1 MAVKKSELYS
11 TLWASCDELR
21 GGIEPSIYKDYV
33 LLILFVRYVTDKAPF
48 SNGQIVIPN
57 GGGFHDL
64 VALKN
69 KPNIGEEINKVISKL
84 ASANQ
89 LEGIIDVAD
98 FNLDSVLGAGKLKVD
113 KLSGLIGV
121 FQNPNLNFANNRA
134 DGDDI
139 LGDAYEYLMM
149 KFSIESGKSKAQFYT
164 PAEVSQIMSY
174 LIGIDKA
181 ADGKQTI
188 YDPTCGSGSLL
199 LKAHDTALTNT
210 GFDLAIYGQELADN
224 TASLARMNMWLH
236 NVTTSQIDSGESTI
250 SKPRFTDKNNPN
262 SLRTFDYVVANPPFS
277 TSNWRSGFV
286 PEQDVFG
293 RFEGYGMPPDKNGD
307 YAFLLHIIASLKS
320 NGSGAVILPHGV
332 LSRGNAEAVIRKNL
346 IEKRLIKAIVGLP
359 ANLFYGTG
367 IAACILVIDKKSS
380 ADRKHIFMIDASKGF
395 TKNGNKN
402 KLRDRDTHK
411 ILDVYANELEIPK
424 FSRNVPLSEI
434 SNSDNDY
441 NLNIPRY
448 IDTSVVSDIQNIDAH
463 ILGGIPEVDVN
474 QLVPYWA
481 EFPSLKST
489 LIEANTRKKFFNLRV
504 ESREVYSLISS
515 NKEVFEFKKEV
526 HKKLDEWVK
535 WAQPVLEGV
544 DEKCRPKI
552 LIDDLGEKIL
562 EIFQPVN
569 LIDGYAIYQGV
580 REYWDSTLKD
590 DIYTIVE
597 HGWLGSSKPVKLAPK
612 AKDRVDYQLKKK
624 NKIEKYHSE
633 TLPSEILIDR
643 FFSKEASDIESLEE
657 QLNETFDA
665 LDNFDAEFGG
675 DAGILREYLNDK
687 GRILKKDLVKVLRSP
702 DLGEDEKDAL
712 KKYEVLAEA
721 EEELKDKRKTKESEL
736 VGLIV
741 QKYPSLEETDVKS
754 ILIENKWIKAIKEV
768 VESELDSMIL
778 KLAKRL
784 SELNNRYLVPLPK
797 IEKKREE
804 LSQRV
809 KSHIEKMGVK
819 WE

>member
-48 SNGQIVIPN
+48 TNGQIVIPD
-57 GGGFHDL
+57 GGGFKHL
-64 VALKN
+64 VSLKN
-69 KPNIGEEINKVISKL
+69 KPNIGEEINKAISKL

-98 FNLDSVLGAGKLKVD
+98 FNNDSILGAGQLKVD

-121 FQNPNLNFANNRA
+121 FENPNLNFANNRA

-164 PAEVSQIMSY
+164 PSEVSQIMSY

-181 ADGKQTI
+181 NDGKQTI

-250 SKPRFTDKNNPN
+250 SKPHFTDKKNQN

-332 LSRGNAEAVIRKNL
+332 LFRGNSEAVIRKNL

-367 IAACILVIDKKSS
+367 IPACILVIDKDDSVE
-380 ADRKHIFMIDASKGF
+380 RKDIFMIDASKGF

-411 ILDVYANELEIPK
+411 ILDIFKNEVEIPGY
-424 FSRNVPLSEI
+424 SRKVPLSEI
-434 SNSDNDY
+434 SNKANNF
-441 NLNIPRY
+441 NLNLPRY
-448 IDTSVVSDIQNIDAH
+448 IDSSEKADIQNIEAH
-463 ILGGIPEVDVN
+463 ILGGIPETEIDA
-474 QLVPYWA
+474 LETYWRQ
-481 EFPSLKST
+481 FPSLRNE
-489 LIEANTRKKFFNLRV
+489 LIKANTRGGFVDLKVSSN
-504 ESREVYSLISS
+504 EVNSMINS
-515 NKEVFEFKKEV
+515 NKEVEKFKKDV
-526 HKKLDEWVK
+526 HAELEK
-535 WAQPVLEGV
+535 WITWADPLLAKV
-544 DEKCRPKI
+544 DEKSRPKV
-552 LIDDLGEKIL
+552 LIDELGEKIL
-562 EIFQPVN
+562 EVFKPTN
-569 LIDGYAIYQGV
+569 LIDAYAIYQGI
-580 REYWDSTLKD
+580 REYWDETLKD

-597 HGWLGSSKPVKLAPK
+597 MGWLGSSNPVKLASK
-612 AKDRVDYQLKKK
+612 AKDRVDYQIKK
-624 NKIEKYHSE
+624 EKFHSE
-633 TLPSEILIDR
+633 TLPSEVLIAK
-643 FFSKEASDIESLEE
+643 FFGKEAQEIEALEE
-657 QLNETFDA
+657 TLNQAVEG
-665 LDNFDAEFGG
+665 LDNFDAENGG
-675 DAGILREYLNDK
+675 DEGLLRDYLNDK
-687 GRILKKDLVKVLRSP
+687 GRISKKDLIKFLR
-702 DLGEDEKDAL
+702 DNTIGIEELEALKIYEGLAETEDESKEAKKEKEAAL
-712 KKYEVLAEA
+712 VELIAKKYA
-721 EEELKDKRKTKESEL
+721 
-736 VGLIV
+736 
-741 QKYPSLEETDVKS
+741 SLNERDVKNL
-754 ILIENKWIKAIKEV
+754 LIENKWLKAVKEI
-768 VESELDSMIL
+768 VENELENNIL
-778 KLAKRL
+778 RLSKRL
-784 SELNNRYLVPLPK
+784 SELNDRYLVPLPK
-797 IEKKREE
+797 IQKEREE
-804 LSQRV
+804 LTAKVQA
-809 KSHIEKMGVK
+809 HIEKMGVK
-819 WE
+819 WK

>member
-1 MAVKKSELYS
+1 VAVKKSELYS

-48 SNGQIVIPN
+48 SSGQIVIPD

-69 KPNIGEEINKVISKL
+69 KPNIGEEINKAISKL
-84 ASANQ
+84 ASVNQ

-98 FNLDSVLGAGKLKVD
+98 FNNDSVLGAGQLKVD

-121 FQNPNLNFANNRA
+121 FENPNLNFANNRA

-181 ADGKQTI
+181 TDGKQTI

-210 GFDLAIYGQELADN
+210 GFDLSIYGQELADN

-250 SKPRFTDKNNPN
+250 SKPHFTDKNNPN

-320 NGSGAVILPHGV
+320 DGSGAVILPHGV
-332 LSRGNAEAVIRKNL
+332 LFRGNAEAVIRKNL

-367 IAACILVIDKKSS
+367 IPACIIVIDKKGS
-380 ADRKHIFMIDASKGF
+380 ADRKYIFMIDASKGF

-411 ILDVYANELEIPK
+411 ILDAYKNEIEIPK
-424 FSRNVPLSEI
+424 FSRKVPLSEI
-434 SNSDNDY
+434 SNSANDY
-441 NLNIPRY
+441 NLNLPRY
-448 IDTSVVSDIQNIDAH
+448 IDTSEAADIQSIEGH
-463 ILGGIPEVDVN
+463 ILGGIPEEDVN
-474 QLVPYWA
+474 QLDPYWV

-489 LIEANTRKKFFNLRV
+489 LIKENARKGFVDLMIASK
-504 ESREVYSLISS
+504 EVNSLINS
-515 NKEVFEFKKEV
+515 NEEVLRFKKEV

-535 WAQPVLEGV
+535 WAQPVLGGV
-544 DEKCRPKI
+544 DEKCRPKV
-552 LIDDLGEKIL
+552 LVDDLGEKIL
-562 EIFQPVN
+562 EIFEPVN

-580 REYWDSTLKD
+580 KEYWDSTLKD

-597 HGWLGSSKPVKLAPK
+597 LGWLGSSKPVKLAPK
-612 AKDRVDYQLKKK
+612 AKDRVDYQVKK
-624 NKIEKYHSE
+624 EKYHSE
-633 TLPSEILIDR
+633 TLPSQILIDR
-643 FFSKEASDIESLEE
+643 FFSKEASDIESLDE
-657 QLNETFDA
+657 QLNQAVEA
-665 LDNFDAEFGG
+665 LDNFDADFGG
-675 DAGILREYLNDK
+675 DEGILRDYLNDK
-687 GRILKKDLVKVLRSP
+687 GRIAKKDVVKVSRNP
-702 DLGEDEKDAL
+702 DLGQDEKEAINE
-712 KKYEVLAEA
+712 YNVLAEA
-721 EEELKDKRKTKESEL
+721 EEALKDKRKTKESEL
-736 VGLIV
+736 VELIV
-741 QKYPSLEETDVKS
+741 QKYSTLEENDVKS

-768 VESELDSMIL
+768 VEGELDSTIL
-778 KLAKRL
+778 KLSKRL
-784 SELNNRYLVPLPK
+784 SELNDRYLAPLPS
-797 IEKKREE
+797 IERERDE
-804 LSQRV
+804 LSKRV
-809 KSHIEKMGVK
+809 KAHIKKMGVN
-819 WE
+819 WQ

>member
-1 MAVKKSELYS
+1 VAVKKSELYS

-48 SNGQIVIPN
+48 TNGQIVIPD
-57 GGGFHDL
+57 GGGFKHL
-64 VALKN
+64 VSLKN
-69 KPNIGEEINKVISKL
+69 KPNIGEEINKAISKL

-98 FNLDSVLGAGKLKVD
+98 FNNDSILGAGQLKVD

-121 FQNPNLNFANNRA
+121 FENPNLNFANNRA

-164 PAEVSQIMSY
+164 PSEVSQIMSY

-181 ADGKQTI
+181 NDGKQTI

-250 SKPRFTDKNNPN
+250 SKPHFTDKKNQN

-332 LSRGNAEAVIRKNL
+332 LFRGNSEAVIRKNL

-367 IAACILVIDKKSS
+367 IPACILVIDKDDSVE
-380 ADRKHIFMIDASKGF
+380 RKDIFMIDASKGF

-411 ILDVYANELEIPK
+411 ILDIFKNEVEIPGY
-424 FSRNVPLSEI
+424 SRKVPLSEI
-434 SNSDNDY
+434 SNKANNF
-441 NLNIPRY
+441 NLNLPRY
-448 IDTSVVSDIQNIDAH
+448 IDSSEKADIQNIEAH
-463 ILGGIPEVDVN
+463 ILGGIPETEIDA
-474 QLVPYWA
+474 LETYWRQ
-481 EFPSLKST
+481 FPSLRNE
-489 LIEANTRKKFFNLRV
+489 LIKANTRGGFVDLKVSSN
-504 ESREVYSLISS
+504 EVNSMINS
-515 NKEVFEFKKEV
+515 NKEVEKFKKDV
-526 HKKLDEWVK
+526 HAELEK
-535 WAQPVLEGV
+535 WITWADPLLAKV
-544 DEKCRPKI
+544 DEKSRPKV
-552 LIDDLGEKIL
+552 LIDELGEKIL
-562 EIFQPVN
+562 EVFKPTN
-569 LIDGYAIYQGV
+569 LIDAYAIYQGI
-580 REYWDSTLKD
+580 REYWDETLKD

-597 HGWLGSSKPVKLAPK
+597 MGWLGSSNPVKLASK
-612 AKDRVDYQLKKK
+612 AKDRVDYQIKK
-624 NKIEKYHSE
+624 EKFHSE
-633 TLPSEILIDR
+633 TLPSEVLIAK
-643 FFSKEASDIESLEE
+643 FFGKEAQEIEALEE
-657 QLNETFDA
+657 TLNQAVEG
-665 LDNFDAEFGG
+665 LDNFDAENGG
-675 DAGILREYLNDK
+675 DEGLLRDYLNDK
-687 GRILKKDLVKVLRSP
+687 GRISKKDLIKFLR
-702 DLGEDEKDAL
+702 DNTIGIEELEALKIYEGLAETEDESKEAKKEKEAAL
-712 KKYEVLAEA
+712 VELIAKKYA
-721 EEELKDKRKTKESEL
+721 
-736 VGLIV
+736 
-741 QKYPSLEETDVKS
+741 SLNERDVKNL
-754 ILIENKWIKAIKEV
+754 LIENKWLKAVKEI
-768 VESELDSMIL
+768 VENELENNIL
-778 KLAKRL
+778 RLSKRL
-784 SELNNRYLVPLPK
+784 SELNDRYLVPLPK
-797 IEKKREE
+797 IQKEREE
-804 LSQRV
+804 LTAKVQA
-809 KSHIEKMGVK
+809 HIEKMGVK
-819 WE
+819 WK

>member
-1 MAVKKSELYS
+1 LAVKKSELYS

-48 SNGQIVIPN
+48 SKGQIVIPK

-69 KPNIGEEINKVISKL
+69 KPNIGEEINKAISKL

-98 FNLDSVLGAGKLKVD
+98 FNNDSVLGAGQLKVD

-121 FQNPNLNFANNRA
+121 FENPNLHFANNRA

-181 ADGKQTI
+181 TDGKQTI

-199 LKAHDTALTNT
+199 LKAHDTALSST

-236 NVTTSQIDSGESTI
+236 NVTTSQINSGESTI
-250 SKPRFTDKNNPN
+250 SKPHFTDKKNTN

-293 RFEGYGMPPDKNGD
+293 RFEGFGMPPEKNGD

-320 NGSGAVILPHGV
+320 KGSGAVILPHGV
-332 LSRGNAEAVIRKNL
+332 LFRGNAEAVIRKNL
-346 IEKRLIKAIVGLP
+346 IDKRLIKAIVGLP

-367 IAACILVIDKKSS
+367 IPACILVIDKNGLENRS
-380 ADRKHIFMIDASKGF
+380 HIFMIDASKGF

-411 ILDVYANELEIPK
+411 ILDVYINEVEIPK
-424 FSRNVPLSEI
+424 YSRKVPLSEI
-434 SNSDNDY
+434 TNKANDY
-441 NLNIPRY
+441 NLNLPRY
-448 IDTSVVSDIQNIDAH
+448 IDTSEAADIQSIEAH
-463 ILGGIPEVDVN
+463 ILGGIPEDDIN
-474 QLVPYWA
+474 QLEEYWA
-481 EFPSLKST
+481 EFPSLKNE
-489 LIEANTRKKFFNLRV
+489 LIKGSSRKGFVDIKVESQKINHVINENEEVKKFKLEIHRELAKWITWAKPIL
-504 ESREVYSLISS
+504 ES
-515 NKEVFEFKKEV
+515 
-526 HKKLDEWVK
+526 
-535 WAQPVLEGV
+535 V
-544 DEKCRPKI
+544 DEKSRPKA
-552 LIDDLGEKIL
+552 LINDLGEKVL
-562 EIFQPVN
+562 EVFKPKK
-569 LIDGYAIYQGV
+569 LIDSYAIYQGV
-580 REYWDSTLKD
+580 REYWDLILKD

-597 HGWLGSSKPVKLAPK
+597 LGWLDSAKPVKLALK
-612 AKDRVDYQLKKK
+612 VKDRVDYQIKKDK
-624 NKIEKYHSE
+624 FHSE
-633 TLPSEILIDR
+633 TLPRDVLESQFLTKEVAEIEKICEDLAQEG
-643 FFSKEASDIESLEE
+643 EALE
-657 QLNETFDA
+657 
-665 LDNFDAEFGG
+665 NFEAEFGG
-675 DAGILREYLNDK
+675 DEALLNGYFNEK
-687 GRILKKDLVKVLRSP
+687 GRIEKKKLVKYLIDASI
-702 DLGEDEKDAL
+702 GIDEKEKL
-712 KKYEVLAEA
+712 KDYKVLAEK
-721 EEELKDKRKTKESEL
+721 EEKTKDLLKESE
-736 VGLIV
+736 GN
-741 QKYPSLEETDVKS
+741 LEESIAKKYQSLSEKDVKS
-754 ILIENKWIKAIKEV
+754 ILIDYKWIKAVREIVEKEL
-768 VESELDSMIL
+768 ENNIL
-778 KLAKRL
+778 KLSKRL
-784 SELNNRYLVPLPK
+784 AELNDRYFTPLPI
-797 IEKKREE
+797 IEKNREE
-804 LSQRV
+804 LSKKV
-809 KSHIEKMGVK
+809 KDHIEKMGVK

>member
-33 LLILFVRYVTDKAPF
+33 LLILFVRYVSDKAPF
-48 SNGQIVIPN
+48 SNGQIVIPD
-57 GGGFHDL
+57 GGGFQDL

-69 KPNIGEEINKVISKL
+69 KPNIGEEINKAISKL

-98 FNLDSVLGAGKLKVD
+98 FNNDSVLGAGQLKVD

-121 FQNPNLNFANNRA
+121 FENPNLNFANNRA

-164 PAEVSQIMSY
+164 PAEVSQIISY

-181 ADGKQTI
+181 TDGKQTI

-236 NVTTSQIDSGESTI
+236 NVTTSQINSGESTI
-250 SKPRFTDKNNPN
+250 SKPHFTDKNNPN

-332 LSRGNAEAVIRKNL
+332 LFRGNAEAAIRKKL

-367 IAACILVIDKKSS
+367 IPACILVIDKEGS

-411 ILDVYANELEIPK
+411 ILDVYKNQLEIPK

-434 SNSDNDY
+434 SNSANDY
-441 NLNIPRY
+441 NLNLPRY
-448 IDTSVVSDIQNIDAH
+448 IDTSEAADIQSIEGH
-463 ILGGIPEVDVN
+463 ILGGIPEEDVN
-474 QLVPYWA
+474 QLDSYWA
-481 EFPSLKST
+481 EFPSLRNT
-489 LIEANTRKKFFNLRV
+489 LIKENARKGFVDLKV
-504 ESREVYSLISS
+504 ESKEVNSLINS
-515 NKEVFEFKKEV
+515 NEEVEKFKKEV

-535 WAQPVLEGV
+535 LAQPVLESV

-552 LIDDLGEKIL
+552 LVDDLGEKIL
-562 EIFQPVN
+562 EIFQLVN

-597 HGWLGSSKPVKLAPK
+597 LGWLGSSKPVKLAPK
-612 AKDRVDYQLKKK
+612 AKDRVDYQVKK
-624 NKIEKYHSE
+624 EKYHSE
-633 TLPSEILIDR
+633 TLPSQILIES
-643 FFSKEASDIESLEE
+643 FFSKEASDLEKLEE
-657 QLNETFDA
+657 QLNQAVEA
-665 LDNFDAEFGG
+665 LDDFDAEFGG
-675 DAGILREYLNDK
+675 DEGILREYLNDK
-687 GRILKKDLVKVLRSP
+687 GRIVKKDLVKVLRSQ
-702 DLGEDEKDAL
+702 DLRQDEKDAL

-736 VGLIV
+736 VELIV
-741 QKYPSLEETDVKS
+741 QKYSSLEESDVKS
-754 ILIENKWIKAIKEV
+754 ILIENKWMKAIKEV
-768 VESELDSMIL
+768 VESELDSTIL
-778 KLAKRL
+778 KLSKRL
-784 SELNNRYLVPLPK
+784 SELNDRYLEPLPT
-797 IEKKREE
+797 IEKEREE
-804 LSQRV
+804 LSQKV
-809 KSHIEKMGVK
+809 KAHIEKMGVK
-819 WE
+819 WD

>member
-48 SNGQIVIPN
+48 SKGQIVIPK
-57 GGGFHDL
+57 GGGFQDL

-69 KPNIGEEINKVISKL
+69 KPNIGEEINKAIAKL

-89 LEGIIDVAD
+89 LEGVIDVAD
-98 FNLDSVLGAGKLKVD
+98 FNNDSVLGAGQLKVD

-121 FQNPNLNFANNRA
+121 FENPNLNFANNRA

-181 ADGKQTI
+181 TDGKQTI

-236 NVTTSQIDSGESTI
+236 NVTTSQINSGESTI
-250 SKPRFTDKNNPN
+250 SKPHFTDKNNSN

-293 RFEGYGMPPDKNGD
+293 RFEGYGMPPEKNGD

-332 LSRGNAEAVIRKNL
+332 LFRGNAESIIRKNL

-367 IAACILVIDKKSS
+367 IPACILVIDKKGS
-380 ADRKHIFMIDASKGF
+380 AERKHIFMIDASKGF
-395 TKNGNKN
+395 DKNGNKN

-411 ILDVYANELEIPK
+411 ILDFYKNELEIPK
-424 FSRNVPLSEI
+424 YSRKVPIGEI
-434 SNSDNDY
+434 SNKANDY
-441 NLNIPRY
+441 NLNLPRY
-448 IDTSVVSDIQNIDAH
+448 IDTSEPADIQNIEAH
-463 ILGGIPEVDVN
+463 ILGGIPEEDVN
-474 QLVPYWA
+474 QLDNYWK
-481 EFPSLKST
+481 EFSSLKNS
-489 LIEANTRKKFFNLRV
+489 LIEPNSRKGFVDLKV
-504 ESREVYSLISS
+504 DSREVNSLINS
-515 NKEVFEFKKEV
+515 NKQVQEFKKEV
-526 HKKLDEWVK
+526 HQKLDIWID
-535 WAQPVLEGV
+535 WAMPVLENV
-544 DEKCRPKI
+544 NEKSRPKA
-552 LIDDLGEKIL
+552 LVNDLGEKIL
-562 EIFQPVN
+562 EIFKPIY
-569 LIDGYAIYQGV
+569 LIDEYAVFQGL
-580 REYWDSTLKD
+580 REYWDQILKD

-597 HGWLGSSKPVKLAPK
+597 LGWLGSSKPVKLAPK
-612 AKDRVDYQLKKK
+612 AKDRVDYQIKK
-624 NKIEKYHSE
+624 EKYHSE
-633 TLPSEILIDR
+633 TLPSEILVER
-643 FFSKEASDIESLEE
+643 FFFKEVSELEESEESLNQAIE
-657 QLNETFDA
+657 A
-665 LDNFDAEFGG
+665 LDNFEAEYGG
-675 DAGILREYLNDK
+675 DEGILRSFLNEK
-687 GRILKKDLVKVLRSP
+687 GRIAKKDLTKYLR
-702 DLGEDEKDAL
+702 D
-712 KKYEVLAEA
+712 KKNGQ
-721 EEELKDKRKTKESEL
+721 EELKALKLYEELAEKEETEKESRKNKEAEL
-736 VGLIV
+736 LDLIV
-741 QKYPSLEETDVKS
+741 KKYSSLNDSEIKA
-754 ILIENKWIKAIKEV
+754 ILIESKWLEAIREV
-768 VESELDSMIL
+768 VENELESTIL
-778 KLAKRL
+778 KLSTRL
-784 SELNNRYLVPLPK
+784 RDLNDRYLIPLPQ
-797 IEKKREE
+797 IEKEREE
-804 LSQRV
+804 LTKKV
-809 KSHIEKMGVK
+809 KALIEKMGVK

>member
-48 SNGQIVIPN
+48 SNGQIVIPD

-69 KPNIGEEINKVISKL
+69 KPNIGEEINKAISKL

-98 FNLDSVLGAGKLKVD
+98 FNNDSILGAGQLKVD

-121 FQNPNLNFANNRA
+121 FENPNLNFANNRA

-181 ADGKQTI
+181 TDGKQTI

-199 LKAHDTALTNT
+199 LKAHDTAVTNT

-236 NVTTSQIDSGESTI
+236 NVTTSQIVSGESTI
-250 SKPRFTDKNNPN
+250 SKPHFTDRNNPN

-286 PEQDVFG
+286 PEQDVFA
-293 RFEGYGMPPDKNGD
+293 RFEGYGMPPEKNGD
-307 YAFLLHIIASLKS
+307 YAFLLHIIGSLKS
-320 NGSGAVILPHGV
+320 NGSGAVILPLGV
-332 LSRGNAEAVIRKNL
+332 LFRGNAEAAIRKNL

-367 IAACILVIDKKSS
+367 IPACILVIDKKGS

-441 NLNIPRY
+441 NLNLPRY
-448 IDTSVVSDIQNIDAH
+448 IDTSVVADIQNIEAH

-474 QLVPYWA
+474 QLAPYWA

-489 LIEANTRKKFFNLRV
+489 LIEANTRKNFVNLRV
-504 ESREVYSLISS
+504 ESREVNYLISS
-515 NKEVFEFKKEV
+515 NKEVIEFKKEV
-526 HKKLDEWVK
+526 HMKLDEWVA
-535 WAQPVLEGV
+535 WALPVLEGV
-544 DEKCRPKI
+544 NEKCRPKI
-552 LIDDLGEKIL
+552 LIDELGEKIL

-569 LIDGYAIYQGV
+569 LIDGYAIYQSV
-580 REYWDSTLKD
+580 REYWELTLKD

-597 HGWLGSSKPVKLAPK
+597 LGWLGSSKPVKLAAK
-612 AKDRVDYQLKKK
+612 AKDRVDFQIKKDK
-624 NKIEKYHSE
+624 FHSE
-633 TLPSEILIDR
+633 TIPSQIIINR
-643 FFSKEASDIESLEE
+643 FFAKEESQLEALEE
-657 QLNETFDA
+657 EVSQASEA
-665 LDNFDAEFGG
+665 LDIFNVDFGG
-675 DAGILREYLNDK
+675 EEGILRDYLNDK
-687 GRILKKDLVKVLRSP
+687 GRIAKKDFVKILRNP
-702 DLGEDEKDAL
+702 ELGKEERDAL
-712 KKYEVLAEA
+712 KDYELLSEI
-721 EEELKDKRKTKESEL
+721 EETLKDKRKTKEVEL
-736 VGLIV
+736 VELISK
-741 QKYPSLEETDVKS
+741 KYASLKDPDVKN
-754 ILIENKWIKAIKEV
+754 ILIEDKWIKAIREV
-768 VESELDSMIL
+768 VEIELESTIL
-778 KLAKRL
+778 KLSKRL
-784 SELNNRYLVPLPK
+784 SELNDRYHVTLPN
-797 IEKKREE
+797 IEKERGE
-804 LSQRV
+804 LSEKVRI
-809 KSHIEKMGVK
+809 HIEKMGVK
-819 WE
+819 WG

>member
-48 SNGQIVIPN
+48 SNGQIVIPD

-69 KPNIGEEINKVISKL
+69 KPNIGEEINKAISKL

-98 FNLDSVLGAGKLKVD
+98 FNNDSILGAGQLKVD

-121 FQNPNLNFANNRA
+121 FENPNLNFANNRA

-199 LKAHDTALTNT
+199 LKAHDTALTNA

-250 SKPRFTDKNNPN
+250 SKPHFTHKDNPN

-286 PEQDVFG
+286 PEQDKFG

-332 LSRGNAEAVIRKNL
+332 LFRGNSEAVIRKNL

-367 IAACILVIDKKSS
+367 IPACIIVIDKKGS

-411 ILDVYANELEIPK
+411 VLDAYKNEIEIPK
-424 FSRNVPLSEI
+424 FSRKVPLSEI
-434 SNSDNDY
+434 SNNANDY
-441 NLNIPRY
+441 NLNLPRY
-448 IDTSVVSDIQNIDAH
+448 IDTSEVADIQSIEGH
-463 ILGGIPEVDVN
+463 ILGGIPEEDVN
-474 QLVPYWA
+474 HLEHYWV
-481 EFPSLKST
+481 EFPSLRST
-489 LIEANTRKKFFNLRV
+489 LIKKNARKRFVDLRV
-504 ESREVYSLISS
+504 ASIEVNSVINS
-515 NKEVFEFKKEV
+515 NEEVVKFKIEV
-526 HKKLDEWVK
+526 HKKLDHWVE
-535 WAQPVLEGV
+535 WAQPVLEDV
-544 DEKCRPKI
+544 DDKCRPKL

-562 EIFQPVN
+562 DIFLPIN

-590 DIYTIVE
+590 DIYTIIE
-597 HGWLGSSKPVKLAPK
+597 LGWLGSSKPVKLAPK
-612 AKDRVDYQLKKK
+612 TKDRVDYQVKK
-624 NKIEKYHSE
+624 EKYHSE
-633 TLPSEILIDR
+633 TLPSQILIDR
-643 FFSKEASDIESLEE
+643 FFSKEASDIESLED
-657 QLNETFDA
+657 QLNQAVEA
-665 LDNFDAEFGG
+665 LDDFDAEFGG
-675 DAGILREYLNDK
+675 DEGILRDYLNDK
-687 GRILKKDLVKVLRSP
+687 GRIAKKDLIKILQNA
-702 DLGEDEKDAL
+702 DLENEERKAL
-712 KKYEVLAEA
+712 SNYEELAET
-721 EEELKDKRKTKESEL
+721 EESLKDKRKRKESEL
-736 VGLIV
+736 VELIAL
-741 QKYPSLEETDVKS
+741 KYSTLNETDLKNV
-754 ILIENKWIKAIKEV
+754 LIENKWIKAIKEV
-768 VESELDSMIL
+768 VENELDSTIL
-778 KLAKRL
+778 KLSKRL

-797 IEKKREE
+797 IEKEREE
-804 LSQRV
+804 LSQKV
-809 KSHIEKMGVK
+809 KSHIEKMGVM